1 MKVVRFA
8 NSYNFALEVTN
19 RHKKM
24 THNRYIHINNRAVPP
39 TAYVGVVVTD
49 CSTTCLLLRTEME
62 CEI

>member
-19 RHKKM
+19 RQKM
-24 THNRYIHINNRAVPP
+24 THNRYIHINNRAVPL
-39 TAYVGVVVTD
+39 TAYAGVVVTD
-49 CSTTCLLLRTEME
+49 CSTTCPLLRTEME